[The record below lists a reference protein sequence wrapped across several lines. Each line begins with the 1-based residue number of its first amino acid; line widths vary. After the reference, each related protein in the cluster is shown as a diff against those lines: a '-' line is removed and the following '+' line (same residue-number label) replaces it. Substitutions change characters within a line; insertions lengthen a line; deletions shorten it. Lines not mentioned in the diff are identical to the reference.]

1 MHKRSVKEIWEAAK
15 GALQIQVNKANYET
29 WLKDTQ
35 GLSYQG
41 NQFVV
46 GTPSAFA
53 SEWLEKR
60 LQSLVKKTLITVIG
74 KEVEVQFQVCSH
86 QEASSLIPDS
96 PELPLK
102 EKFHSS
108 KPNPKYTFD
117 TFVVGRCN
125 RLAYA
130 AALGVAEEPG
140 RKYNPL
146 FIHGGPGLGKTHL
159 AFAIGN
165 AASENGFKVLYASA
179 EQFTNEFIST
189 IKEKRTADFRNKFR
203 NVDVLLL
210 DDIHFIAGKPQTQEG
225 LFHTFNELHN
235 ANRQVVITS
244 DRHPS
249 SLTSLEN
256 RLSSR
261 FEWGVITSI
270 QFPDLDTRL
279 AILQA
284 KADQLKIGLDK
295 AIIELIARRCLKSI
309 RQLEGSLNNI
319 IAYAKIYGK
328 LPTLELAEKALQET
342 TEQRVSTT
350 KLTPDLILNAVA
362 KHFNL
367 SAASLKSKK
376 RDQKTALARQITI
389 YLIRENSNCPLQ
401 AIGSILGGR
410 DHSTVLHAHQKIT
423 TQLNTSPDLQREV
436 DNIVLKLQIP
446 QPYQTT

>member
-1 MHKRSVKEIWEAAK
+1 MHRRSAKEIWEAAK

-29 WLKDTQ
+29 WLRDTL
-35 GLSYQG
+35 GLSYQE

-60 LQSLVKKTLITVIG
+60 LKSLVKKTLISIIQ
-74 KEVEVQFQVCSH
+74 KEVEVHFQVCSNH
-86 QEASSLIPDS
+86 EASSHIQNP
-96 PELPLK
+96 PEASLK
-102 EKFHSS
+102 EKFYSS

-165 AASENGFKVLYASA
+165 AASENGFKVLYTSA

-189 IKEKRTADFRNKFR
+189 IKEKRTAEFRNKFR

-244 DRHPS
+244 DRPPR

-261 FEWGVITSI
+261 FEWGVITCI

-284 KADQLKIGLDK
+284 KADQLKTRLDK
-295 AIIELIARRCLKSI
+295 AIIELIARRCPKSI

-319 IAYAKIYGK
+319 IAYAKVSGK
-328 LPTLELAEKALQET
+328 SPTLELAEIALQET
-342 TEQRVSTT
+342 IGQCVPTY
-350 KLTPDLILNAVA
+350 KLTPDLILNTVA

-367 SAASLKSKK
+367 SADSLKSKK
-376 RDQKTALARQITI
+376 RDQKTALARQISI

-401 AIGSILGGR
+401 AIGNILGGR
-410 DHSTVLHAHQKIT
+410 DHSTVLHSHQKIA
-423 TQLNTSPDLQREV
+423 TQINTSSELQREV
-436 DNIVLKLQIP
+436 DNIVQKLQN
-446 QPYQTT
+446 Q